1 TATPG
6 LGEATADASAFPPL
20 DGGANSF
27 AISMIS
33 LCRER
38 IDRVQEESH
47 DWRSE
52 KFGHGHPINFS
63 RHGEGYQEWIELT
76 DVIRRQHKAACGIR
90 VFAPQHANTCDAAK
104 RQFHEQFDGAVG

>member
-1 TATPG
+1 MPARIQPIAAKNHARQNRDAG
-6 LGEATADASAFPPL
+6 HVRKGRSAPPQRRAFEQRACAIANPALGKEADGASSFESL

-38 IDRVQEESH
+38 INRAQEESH

-52 KFGHGHPINFS
+52 KFGHGHPIDFS
-63 RHGEGYQEWIELT
+63 
-76 DVIRRQHKAACGIR
+76 
-90 VFAPQHANTCDAAK
+90 
-104 RQFHEQFDGAVG
+104 